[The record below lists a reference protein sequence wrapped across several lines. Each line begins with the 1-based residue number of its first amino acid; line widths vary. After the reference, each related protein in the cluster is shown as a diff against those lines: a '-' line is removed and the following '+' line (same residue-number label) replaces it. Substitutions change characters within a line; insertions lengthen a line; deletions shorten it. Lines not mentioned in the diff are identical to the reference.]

1 MTDPSLKRPASPG
14 GEVDAAAAAR
24 AAGAPPAGGS
34 NPPPPPPS
42 APEEDISHGQRLAA
56 DAGRADRGVPRVDGG
71 GGGAAA
77 AAAAPPP
84 QSATLLVPA
93 SAAWFS
99 YASVHAL
106 EKEALPE
113 WFDGRAGGGDGAAY
127 RATRNALVD
136 AGRAAVAAGGE
147 GRRLSFT
154 GARAAL
160 AGTDGAPATD
170 GPSLLRLHTFLDYW
184 GIINFA
190 GVGGQAM
197 ATAAAA
203 LPAGASVEAGARLPG
218 PGALF
223 AFPRPSV
230 GAGVAAATG
239 AAAAPPAAAP
249 PAGTALVPF
258 LGRRDRHGRPPP
270 SEPPLPPG
278 AAPRF
283 FCSAMPWVDCTPLRY
298 HCTRVPDV
306 DLCPE
311 AYADG
316 RFPPG
321 CSGRDFVR
329 LEGGAGPPL
338 PPGATAAAAQLP
350 PGVPPTPAGAADWAD
365 QETLLLLEGVE
376 VYGDDWAEVAEHV
389 GTKSAAACLRRF
401 LQLPLADSVASAL
414 EAPGG
419 APGNGSRP
427 VGEPVADGPGADRGA
442 ARPPLP
448 FADAGNPVLAQVA
461 CLAAMVGPR
470 VAAAAA
476 ARAME
481 VIAEEEG
488 GMGGGADAPV
498 PDATAR
504 AAAAAG
510 LAAAA
515 VKARALAAG
524 EEREV
529 LRMAASAAAAL
540 ATRIAAKVKAL
551 DDLGVALDK
560 ERAALDRARD
570 AAYVERRAL
579 ESRRVGG

>member
-203 LPAGASVEAGARLPG
+203 L
-218 PGALF
+218 
-223 AFPRPSV
+223 
-230 GAGVAAATG
+230 
-239 AAAAPPAAAP
+239 